1 VRRALETG
9 DLFGATGACAA
20 HGALWELA
28 FTSGAERGKTTSAE
42 EREKAC
48 AARFAASII
57 ADPAVAVDAL
67 GLLRLVQLASRARGR
82 DKANALFSDKPDSA
96 LRLVLREA
104 ANAHAAVVAAAAK
117 KRADAARGAAAA
129 TRKPSS
135 SDDESESE
143 SFSDDAPHA
152 PPTPA
157 RSLGVADET
166 EKRAAAASAAL
177 RLIKEI
183 VDGFRG
189 GAGARK
195 CD

>member
-1 VRRALETG
+1 
-9 DLFGATGACAA
+9 
-20 HGALWELA
+20 
-28 FTSGAERGKTTSAE
+28 
-42 EREKAC
+42 
-48 AARFAASII
+48 
-57 ADPAVAVDAL
+57 
-67 GLLRLVQLASRARGR
+67 VQLASRARGR
-82 DKANALFSDKPDSA
+82 DKANALFSDKQDSA

>member
-1 VRRALETG
+1 M
-9 DLFGATGACAA
+9 
-20 HGALWELA
+20 
-28 FTSGAERGKTTSAE
+28 
-42 EREKAC
+42 
-48 AARFAASII
+48 
-57 ADPAVAVDAL
+57 DAL
-67 GLLRLVQLASRARGR
+67 GLLRLVQLASRARGG

-143 SFSDDAPHA
+143 SLSDDAPHV